1 MEEKKHLLGRVLFGG
16 KEDELI
22 NEANLWWSQMKEE
35 RYRTGRVRGTHQ
47 SARKTMKRK
56 KYFGVDILPY
66 GKKPPAKEEVVVE
79 GVTSDN
85 GNNNDGSINSKI
97 SSKVPETVNMSKDSP
112 HAIML
117 SAFPSSTSPW
127 STTLSS
133 ATHAICCAH

>member
-1 MEEKKHLLGRVLFGG
+1 MVEPDEGG
-16 KEDELI
+16 KISD
-22 NEANLWWSQMKEE
+22 WK
-35 RYRTGRVRGTHQ
+35 
-47 SARKTMKRK
+47 SARNASIRSQNYEAKK
-56 KYFGVDILPY
+56 KYFGQDILPY
-66 GKKPPAKEEVVVE
+66 EKKPPAKEEVEVE

-133 ATHAICCAH
+133 AMHAICCAH